1 MKAKIVLG
9 LLLLATIAEA
19 QPREDSFRIPAM
31 DYRPNSYWQWMNG
44 NISRKGIVEDLR
56 YMARAGYGSAMIF
69 NVAVGIPRGAVGYGS
84 DEWAEDV
91 KCALGE
97 ARRLGMKL
105 SLHNAPGYSG
115 TGGRWI
121 TPAES
126 MKEVVWADT
135 VCASD
140 GGTVAMRL
148 PEPISKLGF
157 YRDIKVLAYPVGKG
171 CVPFKKALAEVYI
184 DGKKIGRRILV
195 DDDLQTETRL
205 EKGQKLLLR
214 LDAPIDINQ
223 ITVYR
228 GHREKPLDPHDGPR
242 DYAPNLK
249 IEISADGKS
258 FTSVATLHC
267 PTLRSRDVPGMTTF
281 DKVSARWIRITSD
294 RGTNL
299 AEIDFHLFSP
309 VPEGKIL
316 DITEWLK
323 DDGTL
328 QWKAPAGR
336 WEVVRIGFTTTG
348 ETVGVAPD
356 SAVGLECDK
365 LGKDGVDAHFK
376 KFLTPLL
383 DRLKPWCG
391 NTLEAIAIDSWE
403 AGSQDWTD
411 DMLNEFRCRRGYDM
425 SRWLLTLT
433 GRTVDNADRTQ
444 RFQWD
449 FKRTCTDLFN
459 DNYIGRFRE
468 HLKAYGLTYSGEAY
482 GDGNFES
489 LEMAARQDMPMSEF
503 WTHYVYGNITS
514 TYLASSAAHVWGK
527 EKVGCECFTGT
538 PFNSKFTEHPYGM
551 KATMDYL
558 FASGVNELVYHCTTH
573 QPYTGPSQGVMMT
586 MGPFGTHLD
595 RTSTWADLFRPL
607 NDYASR
613 CSYMLRQGRQVAD
626 VLYLKDEGIS
636 SGVTNYNVAMPE
648 TPYGY
653 RWDVVSV
660 EGLLKRISAKDG
672 QMVTPDGMGYRLLV
686 VPEHSKA
693 TPEAMRKLV
702 ALADSDVPI
711 LMQSQVEGYLGLDSL
726 KDAEVRRLS
735 ETLLVKPAVWKGIT
749 VGEALQRLGL
759 CPDFSYASSKS
770 GAQIHYAHRSV
781 GDDDIFF
788 VANHRRRSESINVTL
803 RSTGKTPE
811 LWDAG
816 TGSIM
821 PIEDFEDNGRTTSL
835 NLSLQPS
842 GSVFIVL
849 RKGKSQPSSFTI
861 STWVKPETFALNGR
875 GIVVYPEEGDKL
887 TAHVGLGVGQNGVR
901 VYERST
907 TMKTVMESDAPLQG
921 WIHVAVVYDSGLPRL
936 YVNGKGV
943 AKGEKSQYRC
953 VPGYDSENSDTRI
966 AASFEGD
973 EAGRKIFNR
982 ALTKEEIVDIYKQ
995 GVPESGG
1002 DGDVLRDLSCDWT
1015 VSFPSWSKAPAS
1027 VHLDTL
1033 QSLHLNEDFNVS
1045 HFSGTATY
1053 AKTVSLT
1060 SKDMKAFS
1068 GHRVILS
1075 LGRVENIATV
1085 SVNGSD
1091 SVVLWKAPYEYDV
1104 TGLLRKGE
1112 NRVVI
1117 KVTNLYPNRI
1127 IGDESLPEQYDF
1139 DEYGRIKALPEW
1151 YLNDE
1156 PKPDGRVLFIP
1167 WKYYKGTD
1175 PLLESGLTS
1184 KVKLLLR

>member
-1 MKAKIVLG
+1 MKTLIVIG
-9 LLLLATIAEA
+9 LLFIATIANA
-19 QPREDSFRIPAM
+19 QPLKEGFKTPAI
-31 DYRPNSYWQWMNG
+31 DYRPNTYWQWMNG
-44 NISRKGIVEDLR
+44 NISRKGIIEDLR
-56 YMARAGYGSAMIF
+56 YMARVGYGRAMIF
-69 NVAVGIPRGAVGYGS
+69 NVAVGIPRGRVDYGS
-84 DEWAEDV
+84 DEWVEDV

-97 ARRLGMKL
+97 AQRLGMKL
-105 SLHNAPGYSG
+105 SLHNSPGYSG

-121 TPAES
+121 TPEES

-135 VCASD
+135 ICASD
-140 GGTVAMRL
+140 GKTIAMRL

-171 CVPFKKALAEVYI
+171 SVSFKKVLAEASI
-184 DGKKIGRRILV
+184 DGQKLERSILA
-195 DDDLQTETRL
+195 DNDLLTEVRL

-214 LDAPIDINQ
+214 LDAPVNINQ

-249 IEISADGKS
+249 IEVSGNGKD
-258 FTSVATLHC
+258 FTDVATLHC
-267 PTLRSRDVPGMTTF
+267 PTLRSRDLPGMRTF
-281 DKVSARWIRITSD
+281 DKVSAQWIRITSD

-299 AEIDFHLFSP
+299 AEINFHLFSP
-309 VPEGKIL
+309 VPEGKIS
-316 DITEWLK
+316 DITECLRN
-323 DDGTL
+323 DGTL

-336 WEVVRIGFTTTG
+336 WEIVRIGYTTTG

-365 LGKDGVDAHFK
+365 FSKDGVDAHFR

-383 DRLKPWCG
+383 DKLKPWCG
-391 NTLEAIAIDSWE
+391 NTLEAVTIDSWE
-403 AGSQDWTD
+403 AGGQDWTD
-411 DMLNEFRCRRGYDM
+411 DMTEEFRNRRGYDM

-459 DNYIGRFRE
+459 DNYVDRFRE

-489 LEMAARQDMPMSEF
+489 LEMAARQDMPMCEF

-558 FASGVNELVYHCTTH
+558 FASGVNELVYHCTTL

-595 RTSTWADLFRPL
+595 RMSTWADLFGPL

-636 SGVTNYNVAMPE
+636 SGVANYSLVEPK

-653 RWDVVSV
+653 RWDIVSA

-686 VPEHSKA
+686 VPDHSKA
-693 TPEAMRKLV
+693 TPEVMHKLT
-702 ALADSDVPI
+702 ALADSGVPI
-711 LMQSQVEGYLGLDSL
+711 LMHSQVASYPGLDSL
-726 KDAEVRRLS
+726 KDVEVRKLS
-735 ETLLVKPAVWKGIT
+735 ETLLDKPVVWKGIS
-749 VGEALQRLGL
+749 VSEALQRLSL
-759 CPDFSYASSKS
+759 CPDFSYVSSERGS
-770 GAQIHYAHRSV
+770 QIHYAHRTI

-788 VANHRRRSESINVTL
+788 IANHRRRSESINVTL
-803 RSTGKTPE
+803 RLTGKMPE
-811 LWDAG
+811 LWDAE

-821 PIEDFEDNGRTTSL
+821 PVEDYEDNGRTTSL
-835 NLSLQPS
+835 SLSLQPS

-875 GIVVYPEEGDKL
+875 GMVVYPEEGDKL
-887 TAHVGLGVGQNGVR
+887 TAHVGLGVGQNGVK

-921 WIHVAVVYDSGLPRL
+921 WTHVAVVYDNGLPKL

-943 AKGEKSQYRC
+943 AKGERTQYSC
-953 VPGYDSENSDTRI
+953 LPGYDSESSDARI

-973 EAGRKIFNR
+973 EAGRRIFNH
-982 ALTKEEIVDIYKQ
+982 ALTEEEIKDIYKQ
-995 GVPESGG
+995 GVPEGGG
-1002 DGDVLRDLSCDWT
+1002 DGEVLRDLSYDWT
-1015 VSFPSWSKAPAS
+1015 VSFPAWTKAPAS
-1027 VHLDTL
+1027 IHLDTL
-1033 QSLHLNEDFNVS
+1033 QSLHLNGDFNVS

-1053 AKTVSLT
+1053 AKTVNLT
-1060 SKDMKAFS
+1060 SKDLKAFS

-1091 SVVLWKAPYEYDV
+1091 SVVLWKAPYECDV
-1104 TGLLRKGE
+1104 TGLLHKGA
-1112 NRVVI
+1112 NRVIV
-1117 KVTNLYPNRI
+1117 KVTNLSPNRI
-1127 IGDESLPEQYDF
+1127 IGDESLPEQYAF
-1139 DEYGRIKALPEW
+1139 DEYGRIRALPEW
-1151 YLNDE
+1151 YLKDE

-1167 WKYYKGTD
+1167 WKYYKSTD
-1175 PLLESGLTS
+1175 TLLESGLTS